1 MLNKISIEE
10 LRRKVGSVYKL
21 VNLAAMRA
29 RDLNDGAPKLV
40 DIDTKNTILIA
51 LTEIAE
57 EKVRYKKEDAT
68 KESII

>member
-1 MLNKISIEE
+1 MLNEISIEE
-10 LRRKVGSVYKL
+10 LQRKVGNIYKL

-51 LTEIAE
+51 LAEIAKGKIRCK
-57 EKVRYKKEDAT
+57 EKNAA
-68 KESII
+68 KESVI

>member
-1 MLNKISIEE
+1 MLNEISIEE
-10 LRRKVGSVYKL
+10 LRKKVGSVYKL

-57 EKVRYKKEDAT
+57 EKIRCKKEDAD
-68 KESII
+68 KESVI

>member
-1 MLNKISIEE
+1 MLNEISIEE
-10 LRRKVGSVYKL
+10 LRKKVGSVYKL

-40 DIDTKNTILIA
+40 NIDTKNTILIA

-57 EKVRYKKEDAT
+57 EKIRCKKEDAD
-68 KESII
+68 KESVI

>member
-1 MLNKISIEE
+1 MLNEISIEE
-10 LRRKVGSVYKL
+10 LQRKIGSVYKL

-40 DIDTKNTILIA
+40 DVDTKNTILIA

-57 EKVRYKKEDAT
+57 EKIRCKEEDAT
-68 KESII
+68 KKTVI